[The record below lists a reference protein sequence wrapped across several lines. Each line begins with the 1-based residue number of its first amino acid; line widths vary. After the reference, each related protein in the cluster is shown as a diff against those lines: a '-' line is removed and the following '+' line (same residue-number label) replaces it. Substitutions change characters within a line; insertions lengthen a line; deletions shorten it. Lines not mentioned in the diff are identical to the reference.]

1 MGEEYYL
8 VARNGSRSINVGKT
22 ADNKRDSLVTREC
35 VYLMKEIAQDAAGWN
50 EFFTREEI
58 VTVEDAPVLVT
69 TEGLLLVET
78 VEVKNKETIYTYTY
92 ALKENAEGKKCRIL
106 VNNAGEEIG
115 LVPVDQNTAAGN

>member
-1 MGEEYYL
+1 
-8 VARNGSRSINVGKT
+8 
-22 ADNKRDSLVTREC
+22 
-35 VYLMKEIAQDAAGWN
+35 MKEIAQDAAGWN

-58 VTVEDAPVLVT
+58 VTAEDAPVLVT

-115 LVPVDQNTAAGN
+115 LVPVGQNTAAGN